1 MKKIL
6 IFLPLLLT
14 LAGCGDKPEQKAPAS
29 AAPVAKPAPAP
40 APAPVSSA
48 AVQTAPSGQTLYQ
61 RCAACHGIQGQTPAL
76 GKGSAIAGWSAAK
89 TETALKAYR
98 AGERNAYGMGN
109 MMKSQAQSLTDAE
122 IAALA
127 AHIQGL

>member
-40 APAPVSSA
+40 VSSA
-48 AVQTAPSGQTLYQ
+48 AVQTAPLGQTLYQ
-61 RCAACHGIQGQTPAL
+61 RCAACHGVQGQTPAL